1 VEGEWHVKFDNNGES
16 VLYELSAISGEI
28 HSETLIR
35 DNTKVLT
42 RGKDGIG
49 KIWFEKQQDFV
60 DFQCPVNQLAA
71 FARRDSL
78 QHPFFEP
85 LHNWGSSLRHYQ
97 FGSQMGHHLF
107 AVKNALGEN
116 EREDDWDDAATQRV
130 LNVFRKGKA
139 IGPDY
144 VEAVIRDMRSLDYN
158 IDTVFEA
165 AESDIVTNVG
175 AVYSLTVKEHDL
187 LGNTSQFGMSQGM
200 WRALALIIQVNYQ
213 VRSNESCAILID
225 DIGEGLDYARAK
237 SMIGLLIERAKTG
250 KFQLIMT
257 TNDRFIM
264 NEVPLDYWSVAERTG
279 KDVRLFNSSNSKESF
294 ENFKY
299 AGLSNFEFFKNANF
313 TGN

>member
-1 VEGEWHVKFDNNGES
+1 
-16 VLYELSAISGEI
+16 
-28 HSETLIR
+28 
-35 DNTKVLT
+35 
-42 RGKDGIG
+42 
-49 KIWFEKQQDFV
+49 
-60 DFQCPVNQLAA
+60 
-71 FARRDSL
+71 
-78 QHPFFEP
+78 
-85 LHNWGSSLRHYQ
+85 
-97 FGSQMGHHLF
+97 
-107 AVKNALGEN
+107 
-116 EREDDWDDAATQRV
+116 
-130 LNVFRKGKA
+130 
-139 IGPDY
+139 
-144 VEAVIRDMRSLDYN
+144 
-158 IDTVFEA
+158 
-165 AESDIVTNVG
+165 
-175 AVYSLTVKEHDL
+175 
-187 LGNTSQFGMSQGM
+187 M